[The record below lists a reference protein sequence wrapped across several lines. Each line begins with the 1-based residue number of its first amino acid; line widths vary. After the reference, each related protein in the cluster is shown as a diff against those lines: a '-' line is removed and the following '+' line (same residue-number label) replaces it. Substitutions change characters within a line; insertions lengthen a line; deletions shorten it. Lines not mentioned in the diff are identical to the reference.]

1 MICNL
6 TIQDKKVTFH
16 YIFLQFYPIC
26 FTYYIEKI
34 VHYNSEK
41 SDKCKCVLLLGFCWF
56 WRL

>member
-34 VHYNSEK
+34 VHYDSEK
-41 SDKCKCVLLLGFCWF
+41 SDSCKHVILLRFC
-56 WRL
+56 